1 MEQKKRIHGDFD
13 ALYAK
18 YGTQLRFPV
27 YLGQALTEAPLEELE
42 LSVRSY
48 NCLKR
53 AGMKNVG
60 DVVQNIDS
68 RQDLLKIRNLG
79 MRSANEIMQAI
90 MEFQYSLLPDEGKT
104 RYLRRVSELNES
116 E

>member
-1 MEQKKRIHGDFD
+1 
-13 ALYAK
+13 
-18 YGTQLRFPV
+18 
-27 YLGQALTEAPLEELE
+27 
-42 LSVRSY
+42 
-48 NCLKR
+48 
-53 AGMKNVG
+53 MKNVG

-79 MRSANEIMQAI
+79 MRSANEIMQAT